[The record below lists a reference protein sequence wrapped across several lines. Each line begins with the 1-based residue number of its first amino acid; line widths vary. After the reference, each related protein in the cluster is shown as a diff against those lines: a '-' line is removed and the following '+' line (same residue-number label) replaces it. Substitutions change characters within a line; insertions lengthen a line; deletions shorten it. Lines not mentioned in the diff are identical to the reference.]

1 MLIEKQPLALSR
13 HNNFDLIRLLAAY
26 QVVAMHVSEH
36 LKVAVPNVFTFFPG
50 VWIFFIVSG
59 FLITASLAHCA
70 TFTEYLRNRVLRIY
84 PGLWAM
90 TLVTVVLLMAFG
102 QITAATPKLALFG
115 YVLGQSTVFQPLRGD
130 GLFRSFGTGSVNGV
144 LWTLTT
150 ELQFYLLLP
159 VLLWA
164 CNRLPRYRMLVMFA
178 VLLASFALYE
188 FELRPWTDPAFDRSH
203 WPGKFLTLLYISIP
217 THVFGFLIGTIFY
230 LQLPRLFRLVQGKFL
245 WWALGYAAFVLLVW
259 KGFGLAGWNL
269 EKNPLAMLSQRV
281 LLAGV
286 IFSAAYSRTGLAHA
300 LLRGNDISYGVY
312 VYHML
317 VVNSLLQLG
326 LFGSWP
332 YGVITVLVTA
342 LVAFASW
349 RWVERPALRLK
360 RRRPRPVDDTGG
372 GLPQSPAPQR

>member
-1 MLIEKQPLALSR
+1 
-13 HNNFDLIRLLAAY
+13 
-26 QVVAMHVSEH
+26 
-36 LKVAVPNVFTFFPG
+36 

-90 TLVTVVLLMAFG
+90 TLVTVVLLVAFG
-102 QITAATPKLALFG
+102 QINAATPKLALFG
-115 YVLGQSTVFQPLRGD
+115 YVLGQSTVFQPLLGH

-164 CNRLPRYRMLVMFA
+164 CNRLPRYRMLVMVA

-188 FELRPWTDPAFDRSH
+188 FELRPWTDPAFNRSE
-203 WPGKFLTLLYISIP
+203 WPGKLLTLLYISIP
-217 THVFGFLIGTIFY
+217 THIFGFLIGTIFY
-230 LQLPRLFRLVQGKFL
+230 LQLPLLFRFVQGKFL
-245 WWALGYAAFVLLVW
+245 WWAVAYAVFVLLVW
-259 KGFGLAGWNL
+259 KGCGLAGWNL

-300 LLRGNDISYGVY
+300 VLRGNDISYGVY

-332 YGVITVLVTA
+332 YAVITVLVTG

-360 RRRPRPVDDTGG
+360 RRRPRPEDATAGE
-372 GLPQSPAPQR
+372 LPPSPAPQR